1 MKQNNISDQFNPG
14 TGNWLFTFRHVLT
27 GFVVSTIGI
36 IIWSVL
42 LTIIPSPWSVLP
54 MIVFL
59 WAYLKFFSGNWSVK
73 RTDVIMRARFRSVNL
88 RISVWKWSIGA
99 ALLFVVIVQSSF
111 VITFRLTEFPAQKF
125 TADYKILDTMP
136 VWAAW
141 VVLTAGSIIAGI
153 CEETG
158 FRGYMQAP
166 LEKKYGPFTAIL
178 ITSVMFT
185 LVHMSHSW
193 AKPILPHIFFA
204 SILLGILAWKTNS
217 IIPGII
223 GHSILDI
230 FDYSIWWSDI
240 TGGFREQTIFRT
252 GVDLSFVIWCLVFI
266 LALFVFF
273 RIMILMKR
281 TDQKLP
287 NVAEGKRMSDN
298 YIFTI

>member
-1 MKQNNISDQFNPG
+1 
-14 TGNWLFTFRHVLT
+14 
-27 GFVVSTIGI
+27 
-36 IIWSVL
+36 
-42 LTIIPSPWSVLP
+42 
-54 MIVFL
+54 
-59 WAYLKFFSGNWSVK
+59 
-73 RTDVIMRARFRSVNL
+73 
-88 RISVWKWSIGA
+88 
-99 ALLFVVIVQSSF
+99 
-111 VITFRLTEFPAQKF
+111 
-125 TADYKILDTMP
+125 MP

-185 LVHMSHSW
+185 LVHISHSW
-193 AKPILPHIFFA
+193 ALPILPHIFFA

-273 RIMILMKR
+273 RIMILLKR
-281 TDQKLP
+281 ADQKLP
-287 NVAEGKRMSDN
+287 SVAERKRMSDN

>member
-1 MKQNNISDQFNPG
+1 
-14 TGNWLFTFRHVLT
+14 
-27 GFVVSTIGI
+27 
-36 IIWSVL
+36 
-42 LTIIPSPWSVLP
+42 

-88 RISVWKWSIGA
+88 RTSVWKWSIGA

-230 FDYSIWWSDI
+230 FDYFIWWSDI